1 VQRELPRW
9 VGPAATAAALAALV
23 LLSAW
28 RRWVFL
34 TESPHPLG
42 IDGYFYAVELRSLL
56 ETGQLAYPV
65 SPVGL
70 WLLAPF
76 AALTDPITG
85 AKLGASLLGALVA
98 VPAYLVGKRLGG
110 TRATGLLAAALATP
124 SAGSF
129 YLSVEFVKNGIGITV
144 ALTYVWTLLRAL
156 ESPTR
161 LRVGLAAVALLATFG
176 THKMAAG
183 LAIAITVPAIAVE
196 VHARRADWR
205 RLLAAGAITLAS
217 LVAIIAALSAL
228 FPGRFLGPNE
238 LALAEELFTT
248 DAEWRIP
255 ALVGATRNL
264 WIGHEAAIG
273 GVLGIAALAT
283 LPLVRNPDVRP
294 AARAVSLALA
304 ALALV
309 IALPWL
315 AVEDPQGLG
324 FRLRIAAFAPMALVA
339 AAVVGAA
346 LARAPQDLKLGG
358 VIAFAAVWVVAQPA
372 RHDEGVIRAHPAMVA
387 SMVALGAEAR
397 DLPEDAVLVCPERH
411 LVFMA
416 AWYTRRDVRLRPERV
431 APEKRWRLVPLAF
444 IGKGSPLDDALLRA
458 RTQPG
463 LSPPRALH
471 PRAANGLVLVPDA
484 TWLWALDQLPEP
496 ARSRFRKW
504 RTI

>member
-9 VGPAATAAALAALV
+9 VGAAATAAAVALLV
-23 LLSAW
+23 ALSAW

-34 TESPHPLG
+34 AESPHPLG

-144 ALTYVWTLLRAL
+144 ALTYVWALLRAL
-156 ESPTR
+156 ESPTKA
-161 LRVGLAAVALLATFG
+161 RVAIAAGALLATIG

-205 RLLAAGAITLAS
+205 RLLAAGAATLAG
-217 LVAIIAALSAL
+217 LVAITALLSAV
-228 FPGRFLGPNE
+228 FPGRFLGPRE
-238 LALAEELFTT
+238 LALAEELFTA

-255 ALVGATRNL
+255 ALVGRARDL

-273 GVLGIAALAT
+273 GVLGLAALAVV
-283 LPLVRNPDVRP
+283 PLVRNPDVRP
-294 AARAVSLALA
+294 SARAVTLALA
-304 ALALV
+304 VLSVV

-324 FRLRIAAFAPMALVA
+324 FRLRIAAFAPMALVGA
-339 AAVVGAA
+339 ALVGAA
-346 LARAPQDLKLGG
+346 LARTPQDIKLGG
-358 VIAFAAVWVVAQPA
+358 VIAFAAIWAFAQPA
-372 RHDEGVIRAHPAMVA
+372 RRDEGVIRAHPAMVA
-387 SMVALGAEAR
+387 SMVALGAE
-397 DLPEDAVLVCPERH
+397 DIPEDAVLVCPERH

-416 AWYTRRDVRLRPERV
+416 AWYTRHDVRLRPERV

-444 IGKGSPLDDALLRA
+444 VGKGSPLDDALLRA
-458 RTQPG
+458 RAEPG
-463 LSPPRALH
+463 LSPPRTLH